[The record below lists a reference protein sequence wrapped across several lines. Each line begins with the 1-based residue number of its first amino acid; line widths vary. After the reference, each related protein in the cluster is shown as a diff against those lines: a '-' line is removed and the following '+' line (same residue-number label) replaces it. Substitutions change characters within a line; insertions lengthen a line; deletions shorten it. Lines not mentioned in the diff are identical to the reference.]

1 MAPHPPFKPS
11 SIAPLPLPSPFTQ
24 FSYQPNMFD
33 PTKELPK
40 SYVSL
45 SDHLTGGFSDCNDS
59 YDRAMNYGPKVQKTA
74 QNYANYSSWNTLE
87 GRFEA
92 ETLMADDESG
102 ISSPPLWKSSPQH
115 ENNVNYRCLSPS
127 SRAQAIARGQ
137 KELMEMV
144 SKMPE
149 SCYELSL
156 KDLVEHQP
164 VVVVEPKQESF
175 AQGRG
180 SNSIDERKYKNEKQN
195 SQKQQLSR
203 SGSLVDNGGFLLKMV
218 FPVSLGSKKKK
229 KMKKNTSKKNDPNTN
244 GNSKVSP
251 KPTVA
256 DASGKT
262 VDKDWWK
269 KRSGSS
275 ESDSSGSTIKSGS
288 TKSIRSSSSGSG
300 RSYRSIS
307 TTSRRHRRSG
317 CLAFI
322 FPKKTKALRSK
333 EANPQS

>member
-1 MAPHPPFKPS
+1 
-11 SIAPLPLPSPFTQ
+11 
-24 FSYQPNMFD
+24 
-33 PTKELPK
+33 
-40 SYVSL
+40 
-45 SDHLTGGFSDCNDS
+45 
-59 YDRAMNYGPKVQKTA
+59 
-74 QNYANYSSWNTLE
+74 
-87 GRFEA
+87 
-92 ETLMADDESG
+92 
-102 ISSPPLWKSSPQH
+102 
-115 ENNVNYRCLSPS
+115 
-127 SRAQAIARGQ
+127 
-137 KELMEMV
+137 MEM
-144 SKMPE
+144 
-149 SCYELSL
+149 
-156 KDLVEHQP
+156 
-164 VVVVEPKQESF
+164 ESF

-229 KMKKNTSKKNDPNTN
+229 KMKKNKSKKNDPNTN
-244 GNSKVSP
+244 SNSKVSP

-307 TTSRRHRRSG
+307 TTRRRHRRSG

>member
-45 SDHLTGGFSDCNDS
+45 SDHLTAGFSDCNDS

-256 DASGKT
+256 DASAAAVAAAEATGASALPAAGIGE
-262 VDKDWWK
+262 VVAWLLSSLK
-269 KRSGSS
+269 KPKHCGQKRPILRVEPSL
-275 ESDSSGSTIKSGS
+275 KM
-288 TKSIRSSSSGSG
+288 
-300 RSYRSIS
+300 
-307 TTSRRHRRSG
+307 
-317 CLAFI
+317 AFNMFQFI
-322 FPKKTKALRSK
+322 QEICYCREMQLRLY
-333 EANPQS
+333 NIQRC